1 MYLDRVG
8 HYLSEAALLIGFGL
22 RGADLWD
29 GSGSP
34 EWLWAFLGTLAALGA
49 ILIKAETDLVDVAR
63 ARSGL
68 PAAKDELSVPRSEG
82 LAMARRAAAALKF
95 HRLIGGI
102 EASLFILF
110 AGGPRPVRRRPVLDP
125 PRHRGTGRHRD
136 PADRAAPRV
145 HPRVEQVA
153 VSTGMRVGAVII
165 TMGNRPDELRAL
177 VDSIA
182 KQEGDPVQ
190 VVVVGNGSPVPDLP
204 EGVRSVEL
212 PENLGIPG
220 GRNVG
225 IEAFG
230 PAGGDV
236 DILMFLDDDGLLG
249 HQDTA
254 ELCRQAFTADPE
266 LGIISFRIAD
276 PDTGLTQ
283 RRHVPRLRATDP
295 MRTSRVTSFLGGANA
310 VRTKVFAEV
319 GILPEEFFYAH
330 EETDLAWRAL
340 DAGWMIDYR
349 ADMLLYHPATAPS
362 RHAVY
367 HRMVARNRVWLARR
381 NLPAP
386 LVPVY
391 LGDWLLLTLAPQTLP
406 PGAQSLV
413 GRVQGGLDHPVRTT
427 PAHPVAYGVAAD
439 PTGPP
444 PSDLTSSP

>member
-1 MYLDRVG
+1 
-8 HYLSEAALLIGFGL
+8 
-22 RGADLWD
+22 
-29 GSGSP
+29 
-34 EWLWAFLGTLAALGA
+34 
-49 ILIKAETDLVDVAR
+49 
-63 ARSGL
+63 
-68 PAAKDELSVPRSEG
+68 
-82 LAMARRAAAALKF
+82 
-95 HRLIGGI
+95 
-102 EASLFILF
+102 
-110 AGGPRPVRRRPVLDP
+110 
-125 PRHRGTGRHRD
+125 
-136 PADRAAPRV
+136 
-145 HPRVEQVA
+145 
-153 VSTGMRVGAVII
+153 MRVGAVII

-182 KQEGDPVQ
+182 KQEGDPVE

-204 EGVRSVEL
+204 EGVRSIEL

-230 PAGGDV
+230 PAGSEV

-254 ELCRQAFTADPE
+254 ELCRRAFTDDPE

-283 RRHVPRLRATDP
+283 RRHVPRPGTTDP
-295 MRTSRVTSFLGGANA
+295 MRSSRVTSFLGGANA

-349 ADMLLYHPATAPS
+349 ADMLLYHPTTAPS

-391 LGDWLLLTLAPQTLP
+391 LGDWLLLTLLRRPSRPALR
-406 PGAQSLV
+406 AWW
-413 GRVQGGLDHPVRTT
+413 GGFKEGLTT
-427 PAHPVAYGVAAD
+427 PCGPRRPIRWRTVWRLTRLGRPPVI
-439 PTGPP
+439 
-444 PSDLTSSP
+444 